1 MFPAKAKDRNIFL
14 LHIKKRQKT
23 GTFFGLCVLF
33 VTGIHAREWICP
45 ALSTWILNQLLTST
59 EADIRFIAENFDWYV
74 FPSTNPDGYQYSHTT
89 VRM

>member
-1 MFPAKAKDRNIFL
+1 MFPAKAKDRNIL